1 MIHGRKIFR
10 REAHL
15 MDVHMLLNDEKGA
28 GYSFLYCVQRVII
41 MI

>member
-28 GYSFLYCVQRVII
+28 GYSFYIVCNELY
-41 MI
+41 